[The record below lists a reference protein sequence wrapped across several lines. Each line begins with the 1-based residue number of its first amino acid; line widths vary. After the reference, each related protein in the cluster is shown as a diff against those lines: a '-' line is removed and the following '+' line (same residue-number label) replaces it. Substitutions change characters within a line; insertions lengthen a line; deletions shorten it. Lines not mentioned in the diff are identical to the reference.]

1 MENTISIDS
10 TKDHIQVLKAIIE
23 FELVDHNIEKEIMKE
38 LLVDHMVEILD
49 QWTKGNAII
58 TIEFETLKKEENES
72 TIKWNDLCIN

>member
-1 MENTISIDS
+1 
-10 TKDHIQVLKAIIE
+10 LKAIIE

-72 TIKWNDLCIN
+72 TIKCSNLCIN